1 MRFHGAKILTLNTV
15 SSLLFSFPLLDRK
28 QSFQSK
34 FLPFPSPFSFPMS
47 MWGIGLG
54 LKYVP
59 TWVGSDSEGMKRQAH
74 PVTFLASIS
83 VPIN

>member
-1 MRFHGAKILTLNTV
+1 
-15 SSLLFSFPLLDRK
+15 
-28 QSFQSK
+28 
-34 FLPFPSPFSFPMS
+34 MS